1 MRMTQPLR
9 EKSNFQQ
16 IRKESCWNLLLPN
29 AREFAKSGQLFS
41 TIMSDTPMPAFP
53 TAEELGNCML
63 QYEVQECI
71 QVGIESAVYK
81 ARQPALDR
89 QVMIRVLAEPPA
101 EAVHRLMDRLRSR
114 AKLVHPRI
122 VAVYDFGR
130 THGGHLYLI
139 TEHVDGRLLSDLII
153 ERQITPKL
161 AYPLA
166 LQLCDSLAMIHEANT
181 THGALNTRTLLV
193 DREWQLKVT
202 GIGMAE
208 NPQGEIS
215 WLHENQATVEQD
227 LYALGLVLHEM
238 FGKEPLPEDGR
249 VSRNLPPA
257 FAAIIRRC
265 VHPEVARRFASAG
278 EVKDALVDALRTQKQ
293 AAAPAPT
300 PAKANPVPAA
310 PAPAPRAAAPAAPA
324 PSPAAA
330 APAPRPAPYRPPP
343 VQRYQPTFAKKLDDF
358 LWACLRAGLHL
369 TIFAIT
375 AGIIFVSYLLKD
387 KIVIGDKDDKPREEP
402 AMPGEIL
409 GKLPAAPQL
418 TQPSTA
424 PMSAPLTLP
433 KPDPRAE
440 LDRQY
445 QAAVQKAAAEAL
457 DKVRLNDL
465 PFLQKELQRL
475 QNGEALPAT
484 DEADT
489 PPALKQLRDQYR
501 QQSAA
506 LAP

>member
-1 MRMTQPLR
+1 M
-9 EKSNFQQ
+9 E
-16 IRKESCWNLLLPN
+16 
-29 AREFAKSGQLFS
+29 
-41 TIMSDTPMPAFP
+41 
-53 TAEELGNCML
+53 
-63 QYEVQECI
+63 
-71 QVGIESAVYK
+71 
-81 ARQPALDR
+81 
-89 QVMIRVLAEPPA
+89 
-101 EAVHRLMDRLRSR
+101 RLRSR

-139 TEHVDGRLLSDLII
+139 TEHVDGRLLSDLIQ

-208 NPQGEIS
+208 NPAGEIS
-215 WLHENQATVEQD
+215 WLHENQASVEQD

-278 EVKDALVDALRTQKQ
+278 EVKEALVDALRTQKQ

-300 PAKANPVPAA
+300 PAPAKANPTPAA
-310 PAPAPRAAAPAAPA
+310 PVPAPTAAAPVAKSAPAPV
-324 PSPAAA
+324 PAAA

-343 VQRYQPTFAKKLDDF
+343 VQRYQPSFGKKLDDF
-358 LWACLRAGLHL
+358 LWSCLRASLHL

-402 AMPGEIL
+402 ALPGEIL
-409 GKLPAAPQL
+409 GKMPSAPQL

-433 KPDPRAE
+433 KPNPRAE
-440 LDRQY
+440 LVRQY
-445 QAAVQKAAAEAL
+445 QSAVQKAAA
-457 DKVRLNDL
+457 
-465 PFLQKELQRL
+465 
-475 QNGEALPAT
+475 
-484 DEADT
+484 
-489 PPALKQLRDQYR
+489 
-501 QQSAA
+501 
-506 LAP
+506 

>member
-1 MRMTQPLR
+1 
-9 EKSNFQQ
+9 
-16 IRKESCWNLLLPN
+16 
-29 AREFAKSGQLFS
+29 
-41 TIMSDTPMPAFP
+41 MSDTPTPAFP
-53 TAEELGNCML
+53 SAEELGNCML
-63 QYEVQECI
+63 QYEVQKRI
-71 QVGIESAVYK
+71 QVGVESAVYH

-89 QVMIRVLAEPPA
+89 QVMIRVLAEPPP

-130 THGGHLYLI
+130 SHGGHLYLI
-139 TEHVDGRLLSDLII
+139 TEHVDGRLLSDLIQ

-166 LQLCDSLAMIHEANT
+166 LQLCDSLSMIHEANT

-208 NPQGEIS
+208 NADGEIS
-215 WLHENQATVEQD
+215 WLHENHATVQED
-227 LYALGLVLHEM
+227 LFALGRVLHEL

-265 VHPEVARRFASAG
+265 VQPEVARRFTTAI
-278 EVKDALVDALRTQKQ
+278 EVKDALVEALRVQKQ
-293 AAAPAPT
+293 GATASPPPAV
-300 PAKANPVPAA
+300 KASPVPAA
-310 PAPAPRAAAPAAPA
+310 AAAAAAPKAPPAEPAPAASPPAQ
-324 PSPAAA
+324 
-330 APAPRPAPYRPPP
+330 PAPRPAPYRPPP
-343 VQRYQPTFAKKLDDF
+343 VQRHQPSFGKKLDDF
-358 LWACLRAGLHL
+358 LWSCLRASLHL

-402 AMPGEIL
+402 AMPGEML

-440 LDRQY
+440 MDRQY

-475 QNGEALPAT
+475 QSGEPLPAS
-484 DEADT
+484 DEAGT
-489 PPALKQLRDQYR
+489 PPVLKQLRDQYR
-501 QQSAA
+501 QQSAS